1 MLKEL
6 LVAVAMMG
14 VLGSVRAELATQI
27 QNPVTPARAH
37 SDSAVAPGESTGYS
51 FADIVNLPARSARG
65 LPPGDT
71 VGRAPDAL
79 WAQLP
84 NVTDAPPARAQ
95 VTAAL
100 TDAVYVINGA
110 VDDLSAAVV
119 QKDYL
124 ASRPGNAALHTG
136 AGFLF
141 STAEIPRPAGWITL
155 LCSLVVMAFMARR
168 KRSAFAS

>member
-6 LVAVAMMG
+6 LVAVALMG

-27 QNPVTPARAH
+27 QNPVTLARAPAG
-37 SDSAVAPGESTGYS
+37 SAVAPGVSTGYS
-51 FADIVNLPARSARG
+51 FADIVNLPAGSAGR

-71 VGRAPDAL
+71 VGHAPDAI
-79 WAQLP
+79 WAQLS

-110 VDDLSAAVV
+110 VNDLSAAVV
-119 QKDYL
+119 PKDYS

>member
-6 LVAVAMMG
+6 LLAVALMG
-14 VLGSVRAELATQI
+14 VLGSVQAELATQI
-27 QNPVTPARAH
+27 QNPVTLTPAHARSVFA
-37 SDSAVAPGESTGYS
+37 SGVSTRHS
-51 FADIVNLPARSARG
+51 FADIVNLPAGSERE
-65 LPPGDT
+65 LPAGDT
-71 VGRAPDAL
+71 VGRAPGAI

-110 VDDLSAAVV
+110 VNDLSAAVV
-119 QKDYL
+119 PKDHS
-124 ASRPGNAALHTG
+124 ASQPGNAALHPS
-136 AGFLF
+136 AGYLF